1 MAAANWAVA
10 SAVNDIIRK
19 ISYEGEPDEEKKR
32 WMGWEREDVF
42 IIPVVRYMLEEM
54 VDYVANHPDT
64 GDGSGESLISVDNG
78 YIEHRG
84 DCECDMCE
92 QEREYG
98 HQPPDPGTPPVARQL
113 FREDRNGWRSQ
124 HQPSSAWRAISS
136 PSPWPASHCML
147 CEYTPEEI
155 RNRPIEDRC
164 MWRCCGDE
172 ADVEP
177 EYICTSCTYNGKV
190 CNCCGVSEEYYK
202 KVKQEEW
209 RDIHG
214 DGYETTD
221 RWNFQEVDY
230 DTRLGVCEM
239 HMCPDC
245 IEHNSDLDSE
255 DEVYIGEYDNEDMPE
270 DNSEKM
276 KKIKDAIK
284 DIGEGLFDVQDK
296 LSEGEYLKLMDGLQ
310 KITNIANE

>member
-1 MAAANWAVA
+1 MAAADWAVA
-10 SAVNDIIRK
+10 SAVNDILRK

-54 VDYVANHPDT
+54 ADYVANHPDT
-64 GDGSGESLISVDNG
+64 GDGSGDALISVDNG

-84 DCECDMCE
+84 GCECDMCE

-98 HQPPDPGTPPVARQL
+98 PQPPSDPPPDPGTPPVVRQL

-124 HQPSSAWRAISS
+124 HQPSSVWRAISS
-136 PSPWPASHCML
+136 PSPWPASHCMI
-147 CEYTPEEI
+147 CEYTVEDI
-155 RNRPIEDRC
+155 RRRSVEDRC

-177 EYICTSCTYNGKV
+177 EYICTSCTYNGRV

-202 KVKQEEW
+202 KVRQEEW
-209 RDIHG
+209 RDMHG
-214 DGYETTD
+214 DGYQNTD
-221 RWNFQEVDY
+221 RWNFHEVDY
-230 DTRLGVCEM
+230 DIPGGTCEM
-239 HMCPDC
+239 HLCPDC
-245 IEHNSDLDSE
+245 IEIEHDSDLDS
-255 DEVYIGEYDNEDMPE
+255 DDMTYIGEFENEDMPE

-284 DIGEGLFDVQDK
+284 GIGEDLFDVQDK
-296 LSEGEYLKLMDGLQ
+296 LSEGS
-310 KITNIANE
+310 I